1 MFQYNTSV
9 PSLQNLNFK
18 MPPNFEGLDP
28 TMSGW
33 CWEGWIDVQGLKAL
47 VGSTNWS
54 YTTPYDTVVTTRQT
68 SSWHGTSSII
78 FRASFVNPCP
88 GTLEDLLFTNYPF
101 FRNYSSGTI
110 RLYYSGTT
118 VQELTIPGSGILEE
132 LFSRNYFVLYEPG
145 TNPALQY
152 SPLCLRFLCF
162 CPELCP
168 KTKFC
173 RVHIWLGRVTFTL
186 YHVICHHIVPA
197 KIPKTSQDMF

>member
-1 MFQYNTSV
+1 M
-9 PSLQNLNFK
+9 LRR
-18 MPPNFEGLDP
+18 LDWRP
-28 TMSGW
+28 GSESACGFHKLILYDAVRYCSG
-33 CWEGWIDVQGLKAL
+33 
-47 VGSTNWS
+47 S
-54 YTTPYDTVVTTRQT
+54 TRQT

-88 GTLEDLLFTNYPF
+88 GTLEDLSFTNYPF

-162 CPELCP
+162 FSRAVSKNEILPSAHLIG
-168 KTKFC
+168 KGD
-173 RVHIWLGRVTFTL
+173 VHIVSCHMSSHSSRENPQDIPR
-186 YHVICHHIVPA
+186 HVLVPER
-197 KIPKTSQDMF
+197 FL